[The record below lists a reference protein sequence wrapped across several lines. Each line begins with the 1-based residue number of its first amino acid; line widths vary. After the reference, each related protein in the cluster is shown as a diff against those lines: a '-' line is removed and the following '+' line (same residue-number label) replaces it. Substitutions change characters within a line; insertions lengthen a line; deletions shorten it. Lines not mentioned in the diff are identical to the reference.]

1 MAHFQRDITTLFN
14 LTEQGAPVT
23 LAQLEACHTPVQL
36 SDYLDQH
43 PKAMEDS
50 AISARRMTPWHTAA
64 LAGHLHGVDWPLR
77 HGIDPESPDRNG
89 NAALTITPECQLVE
103 KRCAIASRLLA
114 AVANTNVP
122 GGHHGG
128 AVLNRAIIAGDR
140 DLSALLRD
148 AGGSPTN
155 QHWPGKTSLHQAVNR
170 NAELI
175 QIVLSVQPD
184 TSNMIKMVRRQ
195 SRWPSRLHTT

>member
-1 MAHFQRDITTLFN
+1 MDWSVAHCKGDIATLFN

-50 AISARRMTPWHTAA
+50 AIGARRMPPQRMAA
-64 LAGHLHGVDWPLR
+64 LAGHLPGVDWPLR
-77 HGIDPESPDRNG
+77 HGIDPESPDRHG
-89 NAALTITPECQLVE
+89 NAALPTTSECQLVE

-114 AVANTNVP
+114 AGANTNVP

-128 AVLNRAIIAGDR
+128 TVLNQAIIAGDR
-140 DLSALLRD
+140 DLSTLLQD
-148 AGGSPTN
+148 AGGNPTN
-155 QHWPGKTSLHQAVNR
+155 QRTVRTKHR
-170 NAELI
+170 C
-175 QIVLSVQPD
+175 
-184 TSNMIKMVRRQ
+184 IKQ
-195 SRWPSRLHTT
+195 STATLN